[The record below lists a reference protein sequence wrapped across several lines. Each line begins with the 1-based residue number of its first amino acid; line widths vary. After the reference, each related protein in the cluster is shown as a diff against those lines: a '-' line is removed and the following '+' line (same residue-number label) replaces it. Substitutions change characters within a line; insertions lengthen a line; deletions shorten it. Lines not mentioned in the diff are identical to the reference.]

1 MDMSRMKKKYVF
13 ILGKKDEILRSFD
26 NTVAFAGNM
35 KQDTND
41 NNKQKGSG
49 YLVLLL
55 STINEPKHEKHFVWT
70 ANQVKDLKHCKKN
83 ICTAQNAHHGSK
95 GYYASFGM
103 KANYA
108 IVNQSSLAK
117 YTVINNKNLKLQKEI
132 ILKAEY
138 LENLLAEELLTS
150 TLSFKKYLRNITD
163 LLSPVINEAFE
174 CQKDWGN
181 ICLNAVPT
189 TEYGLWQ
196 SQICIDAS
204 TSTAHTEKDC
214 TYTLISVPNQQNTFS
229 RKVKRKSYFLFVLN
243 DHEKICIPLTPQVTF
258 FFSGMCLV
266 HRQNHPSSD
275 DHAINFLNIASYGNE
290 RLFNHIR
297 SSFNRVKLN

>member
-1 MDMSRMKKKYVF
+1 M
-13 ILGKKDEILRSFD
+13 
-26 NTVAFAGNM
+26 
-35 KQDTND
+35 
-41 NNKQKGSG
+41 
-49 YLVLLL
+49 
-55 STINEPKHEKHFVWT
+55 
-70 ANQVKDLKHCKKN
+70 
-83 ICTAQNAHHGSK
+83 
-95 GYYASFGM
+95 
-103 KANYA
+103 
-108 IVNQSSLAK
+108 AK

-138 LENLLAEELLTS
+138 LEHLLAEELLPS

-258 FFSGMCLV
+258 FFSGVCLV